1 MLTYFIAMNPD
12 LLVRSPKP
20 VEPPDYY
27 APREGDSPGM
37 AAWLEHC
44 GARKAAGPNPSSLP
58 SIEVELVIP
67 GEEVPG
73 EEVPGEEVDPSKS
86 EPSA

>member
-12 LLVRSPKP
+12 LLAGSPKP

-37 AAWLEHC
+37 AAWREHC

-58 SIEVELVIP
+58 SIEVELEIQ
-67 GEEVPG
+67 
-73 EEVPGEEVDPSKS
+73 GEEVDPSKS
-86 EPSA
+86 EPPA